1 MTMQEISKSLDTER
15 QLCPLS
21 PPTEM
26 AKTTHTKIKK
36 KCLEKNPH
44 LLASIIKKKNETLN
58 KEELYKYVNRLI
70 SKVDHK
76 N

>member
-36 KCLEKNPH
+36 K
-44 LLASIIKKKNETLN
+44 KKKKKKKIN
-58 KEELYKYVNRLI
+58 KLK
-70 SKVDHK
+70 SHATK
-76 N
+76 